1 MAPAS
6 PPPDLPRTR
15 TNPFD
20 PPPEY
25 TLLRKESPVS
35 RFVWPNGVEGWLV
48 TTYDEVRK
56 LLADPRLSINRF
68 NSPPPSVSVVKDRK
82 PEAMLPRS
90 LVAMDPPEHTPW
102 RRAIVREMTPRW
114 ARSME
119 ARIQAITREYLE
131 RIRETGPP
139 VDLVPELALPV
150 PSRVICEVLGVPQ
163 ADQEFFQEQAEVRSQ
178 VGAPPERV
186 NAATTALYEY
196 LDQLVSDK
204 RKSGDADDVLARLAR
219 AEIAGE
225 PAPHDIVVG
234 QAMLLLIAGH
244 ETTANM
250 IGLGVATLMD
260 NRELIADLPDLVRG
274 TALVEEIMRMHAIIQ
289 WGIIRRATDDIDLE
303 VNGENVHI
311 AAGDWVVSS
320 LASAN
325 RDETRYGCPH
335 AVDTGQNQ
343 APHLTFGYGV
353 HQCAGQSLARTE
365 VRVVLRELFAMFP
378 ELRTAAPVAEL
389 RYRKDMWV
397 YGLFE
402 CPVVW

>member
-1 MAPAS
+1 MAPPS
-6 PPPDLPRTR
+6 SLPELPRSR
-15 TNPFD
+15 THPFH

-25 TLLRKESPVS
+25 EQLRKESPIS

-48 TTYDEVRK
+48 TTYNEVRS

-68 NSPPPSVSVVKDRK
+68 NSPPPSLSAIKDRK
-82 PEAMLPRS
+82 PEVMLPRS

-102 RRAIVREMTPRW
+102 RRAIVKEMTPRW

-119 ARIQAITREYLE
+119 PRIAAITREYLD
-131 RIRETGPP
+131 RIRDIGPP
-139 VDLVPELALPV
+139 ADLVEQLALPV

-178 VGAPPERV
+178 VGAPAEKI
-186 NAATTALYEY
+186 NAATKALYEY
-196 LDQLVSDK
+196 LGELVTDK
-204 RKSGDADDVLARLAR
+204 RKSANTSDVLGRLVH

-244 ETTANM
+244 ETTANT

-260 NRELIADLPDLVRG
+260 NRELIADLNDTTKG
-274 TALVEEIMRMHAIIQ
+274 TALVEEILRMHAIIQ
-289 WGIIRRATDDIDLE
+289 WGIVRRATDDIE
-303 VNGENVHI
+303 INGLRI
-311 AAGDWVVSS
+311 AKGDWVVCS

-325 RDETRYGCPH
+325 RDEERYACPH
-335 AVDTGQNQ
+335 AVDTSQ
-343 APHLTFGYGV
+343 AQSPHVTFGYGV

-365 VRVVLRELFAMFP
+365 VRVVLRELFAAFP
-378 ELRTAAPVAEL
+378 GLRTTVSPEEL
-389 RYRKDMWV
+389 RYRYEMWV
-397 YGLFE
+397 YGLYE

>member
-1 MAPAS
+1 MAP
-6 PPPDLPRTR
+6 PPSLPELPRSR
-15 TNPFD
+15 THPFH

-25 TLLRKESPVS
+25 EQLRKESPIS

-48 TTYDEVRK
+48 TTYNEVRA

-68 NSPPPSVSVVKDRK
+68 NSPPPSLSAIKDRK
-82 PEAMLPRS
+82 PEVMLPRS

-102 RRAIVREMTPRW
+102 RRAIVKEMTPRW

-119 ARIQAITREYLE
+119 PRIAAITHEYLD
-131 RIRETGPP
+131 RIREAGPP
-139 VDLVPELALPV
+139 ADLVENLALPV

-178 VGAPPERV
+178 VGAPAEKI
-186 NAATTALYEY
+186 NAATKALYEY
-196 LDQLVSDK
+196 LGQLVTDK
-204 RKSGDADDVLARLAR
+204 RRTQNTSDVLGRLVH

-260 NRELIADLPDLVRG
+260 NRELIADLEDTAKG
-274 TALVEEIMRMHAIIQ
+274 TALVEEILRMHAIIQ
-289 WGIIRRATDDIDLE
+289 WGIVRRATDDIE
-303 VNGENVHI
+303 INGVRI
-311 AAGDWVVSS
+311 AKGEWVVCS

-325 RDETRYGCPH
+325 RDESRYGCPH
-335 AVDTGQNQ
+335 AVDTGQAQ
-343 APHLTFGYGV
+343 SPHVTFGYGV

-365 VRVVLRELFAMFP
+365 VRVVLRELFRAFP
-378 ELRTAAPVAEL
+378 GLRTTVAPEEL
-389 RYRKDMWV
+389 RYRYEMWV
-397 YGLFE
+397 YGLYE

>member
-6 PPPDLPRTR
+6 PLPELPRTR

-20 PPPEY
+20 PPAEY
-25 TLLRKESPVS
+25 TLLRKESPIS

-48 TTYDEVRK
+48 TTYDAVRK

-68 NSPPPSVSVVKDRK
+68 NSPPPSLSMIKDRK

-114 ARSME
+114 ARGME
-119 ARIQAITREYLE
+119 PRIQAITREYLD

-139 VDLVPELALPV
+139 TDLVANLALPV
-150 PSRVICEVLGVPQ
+150 PSRVICEVLGVPE

-178 VGAPPERV
+178 VGAPAEQV
-186 NAATTALYEY
+186 NAATTALYGY
-196 LDQLVSDK
+196 LNQLVADK
-204 RKSGDADDVLARLAR
+204 RKSGNAEDVLGRLAR
-219 AEIAGE
+219 AEINGE

-250 IGLGVATLMD
+250 IGLGVATLMN
-260 NRELIADLPDLVRG
+260 NRELIPDLADTAKG

-289 WGIIRRATDDIDLE
+289 FGIVRRATADIDID
-303 VNGENVHI
+303 GVHI
-311 AAGDWVVSS
+311 AEGDWVVSS

-325 RDETRYGCPH
+325 RDETRYSCPH
-335 AVDTGQNQ
+335 AVDTSQQ
-343 APHLTFGYGV
+343 QSPHLTFGYGV

-365 VRVVLRELFAMFP
+365 VRVVLRELFAAFP
-378 ELRTAAPVAEL
+378 DLRTTMPVEEL
-389 RYRKDMWV
+389 RYRYEMWV
-397 YGLFE
+397 YGLYE

>member
-6 PPPDLPRTR
+6 SLPDLPRSR
-15 TNPFD
+15 THPFH

-25 TLLRKESPVS
+25 EQLRKESPIS
-35 RFVWPNGVEGWLV
+35 RFLWPNGVEGWLV
-48 TTYDEVRK
+48 TGYSEVRT

-102 RRAIVREMTPRW
+102 RRAIVKEMTPRW

-119 ARIQAITREYLE
+119 PRIAAITHEYLD
-131 RIRETGPP
+131 RIREAGQPA
-139 VDLVPELALPV
+139 DLVTDLALPV
-150 PSRVICEVLGVPQ
+150 PSRVICEVLGVPA
-163 ADQEFFQEQAEVRSQ
+163 ADQAFFQEQAEVRSQ
-178 VGAPPERV
+178 VGAPPEKV

-196 LDQLVSDK
+196 LGQLVADK
-204 RKSGDADDVLARLAR
+204 RRTGNREDVLGRLVH

-225 PAPHDIVVG
+225 PAPQDIVVG

-260 NRELIADLPDLVRG
+260 NRELIADLADTAKG
-274 TALVEEIMRMHAIIQ
+274 TALVEEILRMHAIIQ
-289 WGIIRRATDDIDLE
+289 WGIIRRATDDID
-303 VNGENVHI
+303 VNGVRI
-311 AAGDWVVSS
+311 AKGDWVVCS
-320 LASAN
+320 LSSAN
-325 RDETRYGCPH
+325 RDESRYSCPH
-335 AVDTGQNQ
+335 LVDPGQPQ

-365 VRVVLRELFAMFP
+365 VRVVLRELFATFP
-378 ELRTAAPVAEL
+378 ELRITVPVEEL
-389 RYRKDMWV
+389 RYRYEMWV
-397 YGLFE
+397 YGLYE

>member
-6 PPPDLPRTR
+6 PLPELPRTR

-20 PPPEY
+20 PPAEY
-25 TLLRKESPVS
+25 TLLRKESPIS

-48 TTYDEVRK
+48 TTYDSVRK

-68 NSPPPSVSVVKDRK
+68 NSPPPSLSMIKDRK

-114 ARSME
+114 ARGME
-119 ARIQAITREYLE
+119 PRIQAITREYLD
-131 RIRETGPP
+131 RIRDTGPP
-139 VDLVPELALPV
+139 TDLVANLALPV
-150 PSRVICEVLGVPQ
+150 PSRVICEVLGVPE

-178 VGAPPERV
+178 VGAPAEQV
-186 NAATTALYEY
+186 NAATTALYGY
-196 LDQLVSDK
+196 LNQLVADK
-204 RKSGDADDVLARLAR
+204 RKSGNAEDVLGRLAR
-219 AEIAGE
+219 AEINGE
-225 PAPHDIVVG
+225 TAPHDIVVG

-250 IGLGVATLMD
+250 IGLGVATLMN
-260 NRELIADLPDLVRG
+260 NRELIPDLADTAKG

-289 WGIIRRATDDIDLE
+289 FGIVRRATADIDID
-303 VNGENVHI
+303 GVHI
-311 AAGDWVVSS
+311 AEGDWVVSS

-325 RDETRYGCPH
+325 RDETRYSCPH
-335 AVDTGQNQ
+335 AVDTSQQ
-343 APHLTFGYGV
+343 QSPHLTFGYGV

-365 VRVVLRELFAMFP
+365 VRVVLRELFAAFP
-378 ELRTAAPVAEL
+378 DLRTTMPVEEL
-389 RYRKDMWV
+389 RYRYEMWV
-397 YGLFE
+397 YGLYE